1 MGKPSPPPAPD
12 YVGAAKEQGT
22 ANVNS
27 AIATNYMN
35 QANQIG
41 PNGSLTYDYNYDKAY
56 TLPDGTKIPQ
66 ATATT
71 TLSPDQQKLLDQNN
85 GLAIQLNDVAGRGI
99 NYVDQA
105 ANTPIDQSAL
115 PGRGSLPAVRP
126 MQGGVDGTT
135 YQTSIPQQNMQS
147 SYDFSKLGAMPSSD
161 SFTADRDRITQAY
174 MQRMQP
180 LMDQQRD
187 QTYTKLANQGINRG
201 SEAYNWDNDMLG
213 RQENDMRIAA
223 LLAGDQTQQNYYN
236 NAMGIRQQ
244 GANESM
250 AQGNFG
256 NDAAMAKFN
265 QGLAAGGF
273 ANAAAGEQFNQN
285 LARGNFSNQANQQQ
299 FAQELAASQASDQQR
314 AQAIQEEDYF
324 RNQPLNML
332 NALRSGNQ
340 VTMPQF
346 GNVTAGSVIAPPP
359 LYQATADSGDYAMNA
374 YKAQLA
380 SNPFNSFMSG
390 IGGLGTAAIGKWG

>member
-1 MGKPSPPPAPD
+1 
-12 YVGAAKEQGT
+12 
-22 ANVNS
+22 
-27 AIATNYMN
+27 MN